1 MGETLRK
8 GRHPWSWVER
18 KQRDI
23 APVEIWFCL
32 NLHLLWTFPAC
43 PPFPLAFWIPSLS
56 SVGKRW
62 QQTAARDRIQEVA
75 PCSKPD
81 VWQQNMDE
89 EAERKGAGT
98 DNLEQLGE
106 RNAGGAVCPMPMT
119 REAEGRELYEAE
131 LWYQEGPPCAAGVD
145 VMAVQE
151 PSGHLTPTYCIIC
164 LKRGGS
170 EERHFLTGILPKQK
184 NNTSP

>member
-1 MGETLRK
+1 M
-8 GRHPWSWVER
+8 
-18 KQRDI
+18 
-23 APVEIWFCL
+23 
-32 NLHLLWTFPAC
+32 
-43 PPFPLAFWIPSLS
+43 
-56 SVGKRW
+56 GKRW
-62 QQTAARDRIQEVA
+62 QQTAARDQIQEVA

-131 LWYQEGPPCAAGVD
+131 L
-145 VMAVQE
+145 
-151 PSGHLTPTYCIIC
+151 
-164 LKRGGS
+164 
-170 EERHFLTGILPKQK
+170 
-184 NNTSP
+184 